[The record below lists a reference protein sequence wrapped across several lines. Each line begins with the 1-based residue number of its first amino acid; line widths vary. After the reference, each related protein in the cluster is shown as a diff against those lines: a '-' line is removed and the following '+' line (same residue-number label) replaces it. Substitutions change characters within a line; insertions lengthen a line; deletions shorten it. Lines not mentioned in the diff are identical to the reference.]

1 LGAMTVTGTGAIEKV
16 TYNVD
21 TNATSVGTQAFGAT
35 AITEL
40 SVTMGGTSNYV
51 FNAAA
56 SGDLTNGAG
65 TSFLTTTA
73 AGAGTID
80 LAAATKGTLN
90 FGATSGT
97 VTIDLSDVDTSGT
110 TTPSSGA
117 WALTGGTGA
126 DNITGGSGNDTI
138 TGNAGNDALVGGA
151 GNDSIVAGD
160 GTDNLTGGTGTDTMT
175 GNAGADTFI
184 FAAGASG
191 TPSDTVF
198 DTITDYTTNLDV
210 IDFGATAIVQFATAT
225 TAASG
230 TAGVTSAG
238 IVSFNSADSTLA
250 LRVTAVANAIAGAA
264 AGNALIFGFGSDS
277 YIYITDGTAGAGA
290 NDVLI
295 KLTGVANSTSTDT
308 LTIVGG
314 DITGLA

>member
-1 LGAMTVTGTGAIEKV
+1 MTVTGTGAIEKV
-16 TYNVD
+16 TYIVD

-73 AGAGTID
+73 GAGTID

-97 VTIDLSDVDTSGT
+97 VTIDLSDVDSGVAT
-110 TTPSSGA
+110 TASSGA

-138 TGNAGNDALVGGA
+138 TGNAGSDALVGGG
-151 GNDSIVAGD
+151 GNDSITAGD
-160 GTDNLTGGTGTDTMT
+160 GTDTLTGGTGADTMT
-175 GNAGADTFI
+175 GGTGADTFV
-184 FAAGASG
+184 FAVGASG

-198 DTITDYTTNLDV
+198 DTITDYTNNLDV

-230 TAGVTSAG
+230 TAGVTSTG
-238 IVSFNSADSTLA
+238 IVSFNAADSTLA
-250 LRVTAVANAIAGAA
+250 LRVTAVASALAGAA

-277 YIYITDGTAGAGA
+277 YIYITDGTAGVGA

-295 KLTGVANSTSTDT
+295 RLTGVANSTSTDT

-314 DITGLA
+314 DITGLI